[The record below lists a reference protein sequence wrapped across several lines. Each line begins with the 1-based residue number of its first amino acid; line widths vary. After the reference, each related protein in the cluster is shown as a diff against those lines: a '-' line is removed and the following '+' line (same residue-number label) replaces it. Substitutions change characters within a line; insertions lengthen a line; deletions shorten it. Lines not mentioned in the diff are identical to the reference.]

1 MLLQQMV
8 SRCAKATDEGL
19 SYVPSDPRGY
29 AELRT
34 EILAMDVRKAEC
46 LVLSSKNRAARL
58 TKKTTKA

>member
-8 SRCAKATDEGL
+8 SGCAKVTDKVLG
-19 SYVPSDPRGY
+19 YVPSDPGGY

-46 LVLSSKNRAARL
+46 LMLSSKNRAAR
-58 TKKTTKA
+58 AH

>member
-46 LVLSSKNRAARL
+46 PVLPSKNRAAR
-58 TKKTTKA
+58 AH

>member
-8 SRCAKATDEGL
+8 SGCAKVTDKFLG
-19 SYVPSDPRGY
+19 YVPSDPRGY

-46 LVLSSKNRAARL
+46 PVLPSKNRAAR
-58 TKKTTKA
+58 AH

>member
-8 SRCAKATDEGL
+8 SGCAKVTDKVLGN
-19 SYVPSDPRGY
+19 VPSEPRGY

-46 LVLSSKNRAARL
+46 LMLSSKNRAAR
-58 TKKTTKA
+58 AH